1 MTQARTAGSGALFL
15 FVPPAGASTQ
25 TSLPV
30 GRQRDGGSGV
40 GVTFGGGC
48 LRFRYTHRSFCRK
61 SKTRCQG
68 YQQNTQHEASHG
80 ISLHRSS
87 LRNECPLCGR
97 RRVIDHQSTLFF
109 ERSGVPPCLFSPSK
123 SLNPPSVREVAADSS
138 TIGAGRSMTD
148 RPRSTNR
155 WQRTARKASCLYS

>member
-1 MTQARTAGSGALFL
+1 MTQAWTAGSGALFL

-30 GRQRDGGSGV
+30 SRQRDGGSGI

-48 LRFRYTHRSFCRK
+48 LGFRQTHRSFCRK
-61 SKTRCQG
+61 SKTRRQG

-87 LRNECPLCGR
+87 LRNDARFMVEGGY
-97 RRVIDHQSTLFF
+97 IDHQSI
-109 ERSGVPPCLFSPSK
+109 LFS
-123 SLNPPSVREVAADSS
+123 
-138 TIGAGRSMTD
+138 
-148 RPRSTNR
+148 
-155 WQRTARKASCLYS
+155 